1 MKNHS
6 VNFRNKLKSYSA
18 LAGTMMAAGTAD
30 SQVIYTDISPDVMV
44 NTDGGSYDLDLNN
57 DGTFD
62 FTFTET
68 LSPGGSSS
76 SAYNKV
82 GVTPLNSNMVAGS
95 TAGNYVYPFAMNSGD
110 SIQSSLTWNVG
121 ADQSMGS
128 YWGASYT
135 YGNWPGVNDKYIGL
149 KLDVAGTIYYGW
161 ARLDVVP
168 LSTSFVIKD
177 YAYMSVA
184 DQPILAGSLSVG
196 IKENNLSGTSIYND
210 DHMINIVTESF
221 TGATIR
227 IMNNLGQ
234 EIRSAAQTGTHTI
247 IDLSDLNTG
256 IYLVTLISDNN
267 KFTKKI
273 IIQ

>member
-1 MKNHS
+1 MKNQQS
-6 VNFRNKLKSYSA
+6 SFRNKLKSYSA
-18 LAGTMMAAGTAD
+18 LAGTMMAASTAD
-30 SQVIYTDISPDVMV
+30 SQIIYTDISPDVMV
-44 NTDGGSYDLDLNN
+44 NSNGGSYDLDLNN

-68 LSPGGSSS
+68 ISPGGSSS

-95 TAGNYVYPFAMNSGD
+95 TAGNYVYPFAMNNGD
-110 SIQSSLTWNVG
+110 SIQSSISWNVG
-121 ADQSMGS
+121 TNQSMGS

-135 YGNWPGVNDKYIGL
+135 YGNWPGVNNKYVGL

-161 ARLDVVP
+161 ARLDVDA

-177 YAYMSVA
+177 YAYMNVA
-184 DQPILAGSLSVG
+184 GQPILAGSLTVG
-196 IKENNLSGTSIYND
+196 IKENSLSWTTIYND
-210 DHMINIVTESF
+210 DRRINVLTEAF
-221 TGATIR
+221 TDGIIR

-234 EIRSAAQTGTHTI
+234 EVRSKVQTGNHTI
-247 IDLSDLNTG
+247 IDLSDVNTG
-256 IYLVTLISDNN
+256 VYFVTIISDNN

-273 IIQ
+273 IIK